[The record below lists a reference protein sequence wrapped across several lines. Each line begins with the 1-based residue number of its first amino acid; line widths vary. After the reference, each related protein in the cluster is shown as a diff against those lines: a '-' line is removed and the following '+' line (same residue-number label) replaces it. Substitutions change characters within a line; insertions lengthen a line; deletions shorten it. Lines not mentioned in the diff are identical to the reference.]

1 MPSLDHVEMHYI
13 AEDLE
18 NHDWYVEMVTDTI
31 QVLERYLAAWAA
43 FEDAIESA

>member
-1 MPSLDHVEMHYI
+1 MHYI

-31 QVLERYLAAWAA
+31 LVLERYLAAWAGLDEA
-43 FEDAIESA
+43 VENADS